1 MKKALFLV
9 ALLAAGAVLAQYHV
23 ANQRYYPVARLASSD
38 GYTFHVVMDRVATRG
53 ACGAANERL
62 LAPLKESCKQCEV
75 VYARCERELDAL
87 ELALLTG
94 EAVPLHVVV
103 APGLRVAIE
112 GPAHLLRRDCEQMAT
127 AVVRSGVR
135 YAACAFPGTP
145 RKPA

>member
-1 MKKALFLV
+1 MKKALFL
-9 ALLAAGAVLAQYHV
+9 ALPLAAGALLARYHV

-38 GYTFHVVMDRVATRG
+38 GYTFHVVLDRVATRG

-62 LAPLKESCKQCEV
+62 LAPLKASCKQCEV

-103 APGLRVAIE
+103 APRLRMAIE
-112 GPAHLLRRDCEQMAT
+112 GPAHSLRRDCEYMA
-127 AVVRSGVR
+127 AAIVKSGAP

-145 RKPA
+145 RRPG